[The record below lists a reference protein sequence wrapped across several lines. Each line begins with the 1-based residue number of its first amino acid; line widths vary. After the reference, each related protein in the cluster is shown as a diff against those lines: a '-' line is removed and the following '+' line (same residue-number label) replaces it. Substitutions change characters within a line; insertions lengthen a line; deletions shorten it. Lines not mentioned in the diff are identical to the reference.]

1 MEKIIEALNLIEN
14 VNTTITESEIK
25 ITNSNPFTAL
35 VNPKDIIKF
44 ENITS
49 PTNEICLKLQ
59 LNDSNFLVITP
70 KDFVFNTL
78 NGRMIKVS
86 NLPEMISINE
96 MLDIKSKYIKNPEP
110 NKNMHNTIALYIL
123 TKLVILSAKAKNF
136 DVDNLLQEIKKAAN
150 KTSVKKDIEEFENY
164 II

>member
-25 ITNSNPFTAL
+25 ITNSNSFTAL
-35 VNPKDIIKF
+35 VNPNDISNI

-49 PTNEICLKLQ
+49 PTNEICLKLH
-59 LNDSNFLVITP
+59 LNDDNFLIVTP

-110 NKNMHNTIALYIL
+110 NKNMDNTIALYLL

-136 DVDNLLQEIKKAAN
+136 NVDNLLQEIKKAAN

>member
-25 ITNSNPFTAL
+25 ITNSNSFTAL
-35 VNPKDIIKF
+35 VNPKDISNF

-49 PTNEICLKLQ
+49 PTNEICLKLN
-59 LNDSNFLVITP
+59 LSDDNFLIITP

-78 NGRMIKVS
+78 NGKVIKVS

-96 MLDIKSKYIKNPEP
+96 MLDIQSKYIKNPEP
-110 NKNMHNTIALYIL
+110 NNNMDNTIALYLL

-136 DVDNLLQEIKKAAN
+136 DVDYLLKQIKKAAN
-150 KTSVKKDIEEFENY
+150 KTSVKEDIEELENY

>member
-14 VNTTITESEIK
+14 VNTTITDSKIE
-25 ITNSNPFTAL
+25 ITNSNSFKAF
-35 VNPKDIIKF
+35 VNPKDVIHF

-49 PTNEICLKLQ
+49 PTNEICLKLN
-59 LNDSNFLVITP
+59 LSDDNFLVITP

-78 NGRMIKVS
+78 NGEIIKVS
-86 NLPEMISINE
+86 NLPKMISINE
-96 MLDIKSKYIKNPEP
+96 MLDIQSKYIKNPEP
-110 NKNMHNTIALYIL
+110 NKNMDNTIALYLL

-136 DVDNLLQEIKKAAN
+136 EVDYLLQQIKKAAN
-150 KTSVKKDIEEFENY
+150 KTSVKEDIDEFENY